1 MGLGQD
7 PAEAAEAAAASSR
20 LQVSEP
26 GICSGPPMP
35 EEWCF
40 PGSFLPPPM
49 HLSGCPESD
58 ILECLA
64 VNAPGTKHLL
74 PLFTLQR
81 MKGKVREPWTGSLAC
96 RTQAWC

>member
-1 MGLGQD
+1 
-7 PAEAAEAAAASSR
+7 
-20 LQVSEP
+20 
-26 GICSGPPMP
+26 
-35 EEWCF
+35 
-40 PGSFLPPPM
+40 M

-81 MKGKVREPWTGSLAC
+81 MKGKVREPWTGSLAR
-96 RTQAWC
+96 RTQAWCSVEAQEGAGGGVGKLPLGEDVEDEKVQRQRGGV